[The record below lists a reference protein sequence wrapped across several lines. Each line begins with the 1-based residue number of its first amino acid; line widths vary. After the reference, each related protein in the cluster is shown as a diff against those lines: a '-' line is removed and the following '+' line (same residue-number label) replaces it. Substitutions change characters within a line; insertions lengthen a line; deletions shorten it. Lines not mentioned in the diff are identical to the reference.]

1 MIALITPGGAF
12 LYDMTEK
19 QADRYSEKDNF
30 MGYESG
36 KHLKGWIFH
45 GNDLPGLIRM
55 NGVYICYVDLNRM
68 SDGEKHGYF
77 KTTIDKLSDVWRQVF
92 IKQ

>member
-1 MIALITPGGAF
+1 MIALITSGGAF
-12 LYDMTEK
+12 LYDMTES
-19 QADRYSEKDNF
+19 QADEYSKKDNF

-45 GNDLPGLIRM
+45 GNDLTGLIRM
-55 NGVYICYVDLNRM
+55 NAVYICYIDLNQM

>member
-12 LYDMTEK
+12 LYDMTKK
-19 QADRYSEKDNF
+19 QADEFSLKDNF
-30 MGYESG
+30 MGHESG

-55 NGVYICYVDLNRM
+55 SGVYLCYIDLNQM
-68 SDGEKHGYF
+68 SDGERHGYL
-77 KTTIDKLSDVWRQVF
+77 KTTIDKLSDIWRQVF
-92 IKQ
+92 IKK